1 MKFPMVKTKHGNC
14 PVCGEGLVEK
24 QGSTKFLACPNNT
37 ATDKHYTKSLQ
48 VPRHRQYVSD
58 YHDEVS
64 MEEHMDMYCPED
76 YH

>member
-24 QGSTKFLACPNNT
+24 QGYTKFLACPNNT
-37 ATDKHYTKSLQ
+37 DTDNHYTKNLEAPLRREF
-48 VPRHRQYVSD
+48 V
-58 YHDEVS
+58 YHDDYIS
-64 MEEHMDMYCPED
+64 MEEYLDMYCPED